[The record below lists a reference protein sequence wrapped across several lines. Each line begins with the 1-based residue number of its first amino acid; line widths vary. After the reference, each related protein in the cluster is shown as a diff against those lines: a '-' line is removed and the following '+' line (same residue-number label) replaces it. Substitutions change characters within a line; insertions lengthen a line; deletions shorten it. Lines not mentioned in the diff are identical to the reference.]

1 MNDSTA
7 MNTTEST
14 AGNTQRQGREEQ
26 GRYLRPLVDIY
37 EDTSGITLKADLPG
51 VSREQL
57 EVQVEGDTL
66 TLQGDVAIDMP
77 EDMEATYA
85 DVNTMR
91 YRRSFTLS
99 RELETDK
106 ISAEIK
112 NGELTL
118 SMPKRAELQPRKIE
132 ISAG

>member
-7 MNTTEST
+7 VNTK
-14 AGNTQRQGREEQ
+14 GNTQLQGKEEQ
-26 GRYLRPLVDIY
+26 GRYLHPLVDIY
-37 EDTSGITLKADLPG
+37 EDASGITLKADLPG

-57 EVQVEGDTL
+57 DVQVDGDTL
-66 TLQGDVAIDMP
+66 TIQGDVAIDMP

-99 RELETDK
+99 RELETDQ
-106 ISAEIK
+106 ISAEMK

-118 SMPKRAELQPRKIE
+118 SVPKRAELQPRKIE

>member
-7 MNTTEST
+7 MNTTGNT
-14 AGNTQRQGREEQ
+14 AGNQLQGKKEQ
-26 GRYLRPLVDIY
+26 GKFLRPLVDIY
-37 EDTSGITLKADLPG
+37 EDAGGITLKADLPG
-51 VSREQL
+51 VSRERL
-57 EVQVEGDTL
+57 DVQVDGDTL
-66 TLQGDVAIDMP
+66 TLHGDVAIDMP
-77 EDMEATYA
+77 EDMGATYA
-85 DVNTMR
+85 DVNAMR

-99 RELETDK
+99 RELETDQ

-118 SMPKRAELQPRKIE
+118 SIPKRAELQPRKIE